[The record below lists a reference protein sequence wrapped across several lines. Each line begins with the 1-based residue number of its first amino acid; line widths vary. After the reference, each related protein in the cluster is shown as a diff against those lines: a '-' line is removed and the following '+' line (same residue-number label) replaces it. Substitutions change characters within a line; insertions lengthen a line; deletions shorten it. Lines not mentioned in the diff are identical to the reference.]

1 MSHKTMRVLIVDDEF
16 HARKLLIDYVSK
28 LPFLELADAVPNVFE
43 AMGVLQNNPVDI
55 LLLDIQMPEV
65 TGLEF
70 TRSLKNPP
78 AIIFTTA
85 YSDYAVESYELDVTD
100 YLLKPIAFSR
110 FLQAVDKVRERKGFN
125 VASAQEAHADKQ
137 QVANITRDFITV
149 KDGPQ
154 IYKINYSDLLW
165 IEGQREYVTFHTRK
179 NKVTALYTLKSL
191 EEKLPDDQFIR
202 VHKSYIV
209 SFRQIEMIER
219 NQLTL
224 AGKILPIG
232 SNYKDDLLRRINDAV
247 I

>member
-1 MSHKTMRVLIVDDEF
+1 MFFLLFNGGLSAGVTPALIIAGMSILV
-16 HARKLLIDYVSK
+16 
-28 LPFLELADAVPNVFE
+28 
-43 AMGVLQNNPVDI
+43 MG
-55 LLLDIQMPEV
+55 
-65 TGLEF
+65 
-70 TRSLKNPP
+70 

-125 VASAQEAHADKQ
+125 VASAQEANADKQ

-165 IEGQREYVTFHTRK
+165 IEGQREYVTFHPRK

>member
-1 MSHKTMRVLIVDDEF
+1 MRVLIVDDEF

-43 AMGVLQNNPVDI
+43 AMGVIQNNPVDI

-125 VASAQEAHADKQ
+125 VASAQ
-137 QVANITRDFITV
+137 
-149 KDGPQ
+149 
-154 IYKINYSDLLW
+154 
-165 IEGQREYVTFHTRK
+165 
-179 NKVTALYTLKSL
+179 
-191 EEKLPDDQFIR
+191 
-202 VHKSYIV
+202 
-209 SFRQIEMIER
+209 
-219 NQLTL
+219 
-224 AGKILPIG
+224 
-232 SNYKDDLLRRINDAV
+232 
-247 I
+247 